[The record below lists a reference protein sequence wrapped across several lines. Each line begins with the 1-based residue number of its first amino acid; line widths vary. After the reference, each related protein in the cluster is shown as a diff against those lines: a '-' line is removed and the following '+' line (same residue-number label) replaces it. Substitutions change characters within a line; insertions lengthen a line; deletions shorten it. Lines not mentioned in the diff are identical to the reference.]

1 MHRMKRVP
9 TRTLNLL
16 KGFFRSML
24 PPPTLENPYYAYLRD
39 IKESGR
45 RVTHEDVHEV
55 IVPLLLER
63 GKEIAMLRREVARSD
78 IRTLILYFVM
88 AVIVAVGAYFG
99 QNFLEGTRAASRAN
113 CTALDTVIAISGAD
127 GSPTISGALQL
138 EYREQLEGMMSTRR
152 LAHVKALKDAQEH
165 AGILIKRPD
174 CEKLVRDPES
184 VRVVTVPPSS
194 LKREP
199 SPIVPKPPS
208 P

>member
-1 MHRMKRVP
+1 
-9 TRTLNLL
+9 
-16 KGFFRSML
+16 ML
-24 PPPTLENPYYAYLRD
+24 PPPTLENPYYAHLRE

-63 GKEIAMLRREVARSD
+63 GKEIALLRREVARSD

-88 AVIVAVGAYFG
+88 AVIIALGAYFG

-113 CTALDTVIAISGAD
+113 CNALDTVIAISGAD

-138 EYREQLEGMMSTRR
+138 EYRETLEEIMSARR

-174 CEKLVRDPES
+174 CDKLVKDPES
-184 VRVVTVPPSS
+184 VRVVTVPPST
-194 LKREP
+194 LKRQPPPVIAPTSTTSTSPQP
-199 SPIVPKPPS
+199 SS